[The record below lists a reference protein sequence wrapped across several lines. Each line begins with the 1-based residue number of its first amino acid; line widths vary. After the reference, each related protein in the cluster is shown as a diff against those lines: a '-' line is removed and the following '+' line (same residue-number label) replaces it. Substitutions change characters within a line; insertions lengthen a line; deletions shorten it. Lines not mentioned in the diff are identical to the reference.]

1 MEPLLAVWSGMY
13 LGNHD
18 YLSEA
23 DLAPYVTD
31 TMNELEFIL
40 GDTSTTYGSLRASL
54 GYPKPWTLKFVE
66 IGNEDNLQG
75 GAGSYAEYRFT
86 MFYNAIS
93 AKYPDLTVISST
105 GDLTAVGDGSATDYH
120 TYTLP
125 DAFVGEFG
133 KWDNVP
139 RTHKVLI
146 GEYANVQ
153 YNIHDQ
159 PAAGT
164 NWSAPKLQ
172 WPIWA
177 GAISESIWSIGAE
190 RNGDVII
197 GQSYAPGFMNMNS
210 YEWSVSSFLSI
221 D

>member
-13 LGNHD
+13 LGDHD
-18 YLSEA
+18 YLTA
-23 DLAPYVTD
+23 AALTPYVTD

-40 GDTSTTYGSLRASL
+40 GDSSTTYGSLRASL
-54 GYPKPWTLKFVE
+54 GYPNPFTLKFIE
-66 IGNEDNLQG
+66 IGNEDNLEG
-75 GAGSYAEYRFT
+75 GAGSYASYRFS
-86 MFYNAIS
+86 MFYDAIS
-93 AKYPDLTVISST
+93 AKYPDLTIISST
-105 GDLTAVGDGSATDYH
+105 GDLTAVGAGSATDYH

-125 DAFVGEFG
+125 DAFVGQFG

-153 YNIHDQ
+153 YNILDQ
-159 PAAGT
+159 PNAGT

-197 GQSYAPGFMNMNS
+197 GQSYAPGFMNLNS
-210 YEWSVSSFLSI
+210 YEWSVSRLLWT
-221 D
+221 